1 MQSNGMSSIHALAT
15 GSVAV
20 TNTQKNASWVP
31 VAVLCRFDAPT
42 TGTVTITRTTAETVF
57 QLATVELSGNQS
69 AIWIPEA
76 AYPFN
81 VDDVLTVT
89 STATNGTVEIIR
101 KAAQ

>member
-1 MQSNGMSSIHALAT
+1 MNSLHSLAT
-15 GSVAV
+15 GSVSV

-31 VAVLCRFDAPT
+31 IAVLFGFDAPV
-42 TGTVTITRTTAETVF
+42 TGTVTITRTTGETVF
-57 QLATVELSGNQS
+57 QLATVELSDNQS
-69 AIWIPEA
+69 AVWVPEA
-76 AYPFN
+76 DYRFN